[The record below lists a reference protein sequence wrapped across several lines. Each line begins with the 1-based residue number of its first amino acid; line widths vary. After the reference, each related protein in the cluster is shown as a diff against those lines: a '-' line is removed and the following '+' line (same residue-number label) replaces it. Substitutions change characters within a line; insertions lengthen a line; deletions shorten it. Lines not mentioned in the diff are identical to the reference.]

1 MTKVVIMTRKLIA
14 RGQATIQTLQ
24 ESYTI
29 TQSIVNYMFTSDS
42 NGVIPSAVSITSNII
57 VSSGNTRFT
66 NFTIGSITKPAGFSA
81 ITIDNTAKCITF
93 SVAANTA
100 NLADSGNINIPVII
114 SGMTYNLSFSW
125 SKSKKGQSGSN
136 GADNYT
142 IKSSRQGCV
151 ISTDKDGRI
160 HTVVTTSTIIS
171 ALKGKANITP
181 VIGVLPAISGCSLSK
196 SGTTITMAFQVG
208 TSLAENGIIDIPI
221 TIDSIPFMVSFTFAK
236 ARTGANGATG
246 SAGVDA
252 NMLDWVEN
260 WNNNKTTIGSNSVI
274 TPKLFAGVKNSNGT
288 LSGIAI
294 GHFSLSTSNV
304 SGDITTEII
313 NGLYGFRN
321 GYKTFS
327 IDNSGNVEIG
337 QGNQLIRYNAVTA
350 RVEFG
355 SEVTMNWV
363 SAINT
368 AKTEAINTAAST
380 AQTKADAAKKA
391 AIAAA
396 ASDATN
402 KVNNIEI
409 GGDNHLWNGDFR
421 FFSINNSIG
430 WDNALNGNY
439 YISNWGSGYNS
450 GVEAPATGYHA
461 HLNTAMFGYPVLEL
475 VNKNS
480 LVNQSRRWLG
490 IASVIYQKEKLA
502 VGSKYTFSADIMTD
516 TVGAYIHGGVFSIK
530 KGQTNSGFHS
540 GTFRLGPSETN
551 KWRRM
556 SYTFTLD
563 TQLDIE
569 KSVSF
574 YIYGYSGAEGIT
586 WVKNVSLQMG
596 TKGTWVRCAGD
607 IKKDID
613 DAKKAGTDAQAV
625 ADAITEKANTEG
637 WATKLTFIGPT
648 GIFTGTL
655 SANTVNSIR
664 INASQIT
671 AGTID
676 AARINV
682 AALKTSLI
690 TAGNIEALTLNV
702 IRGRIG
708 GWTIS
713 SDTIYHNQN
722 GKYIIIKSDE
732 GDSPVG
738 SGRGHRGLTIYNDDF
753 QVGDGQVK
761 LVQMGALAN
770 VGTANTWSTETN
782 YGFRIALKGGKDVF
796 RADNTGATIAGWKMD
811 TDALYRGTKNNTLGG
826 FTTASGA
833 ITLGLNG
840 IRGFK
845 WRLDSTGAGALA
857 GGNISWDAI
866 GRVTFSSSVTLNWT
880 NAANTAASNALN
892 SAKSYADIKKTE
904 AINTAATDATNKVNA
919 IKIGG
924 RNLYKKSSYITRLIN
939 TPTIQKEESADSSNG
954 FKLTGQQNLICGI
967 RINRLIT
974 HNGTYVISFQ
984 GKSNGTST
992 PNFNMCDIACSGNAQ
1007 FTTTWKKFELKV
1019 NVTNYSAAVFNFLD
1033 IESLSWLYY
1042 WFKDFKVE
1050 EGTKATDWSSAPE
1063 DTEAGIQEALDRTET
1078 LVGALGG
1085 TSFPKLTKIT
1095 STGIYTGTIEANQ
1108 IKANSITANQ
1118 INVGSIQSAI
1128 VTAGSVN
1135 ALTCNFIRGTIG
1147 GFSITAEKLHDTGKH
1162 IVLQAGN
1169 SRRIGICKAA
1179 NATVGGGIACV
1190 MMYYNND
1197 TDWGLYGHDGTAPIF
1212 YLGSTNQI
1220 AGWNIN
1226 ATQIYKNNVC
1236 LGANGSVY
1244 NGTKW
1249 KLNNDGSG
1257 LIAAGA
1263 IRWNATGTVTFS
1275 SAVTLNWTNAA
1286 TNALNSAKSY
1296 ADTKKAEAVNAA
1308 ASDASTKA
1316 NAAKE
1321 LASAMAFGKM
1331 LYRDPEFRNGLNNIN
1346 VYNNSSNGTVTI
1358 TRTGLSSAPN
1368 ESKTVLEIRTIGAAS
1383 PGNGGFN
1390 FGTGTSN
1397 RKVYITRIIA
1407 KIPISRNIEFATNSI
1422 GTGGSR
1428 KWLTS
1433 NAGTGDWQ
1441 EYIYKVVCGT
1451 SNFSST
1457 HYFYITGTQGTS
1469 ATPLVW
1475 HMAYATVF
1483 DTTASERYTTTID
1496 SNGIYTSTLNAN
1508 QITAGTISADR
1519 IAVGSLSGNKITAG
1533 TITAT
1538 QIASRT
1544 ITADRIKA
1552 LSITAGE
1559 IATGTITATQI
1570 AARTITADRIKTLSI
1585 TAGEIATGTITATQ
1599 IAARTITAAKIATG
1613 TITANEINT
1622 TSIRASVLTADAI
1635 AALTITTGKLH
1646 VTTGATIGG
1655 WKVDGNSLS
1664 ITSAASARILVE
1676 PSGTRFLRI
1685 NDSSNELMAVR
1696 ADGVTGIRIYTQ
1708 SSTGR
1713 CLSLSA
1719 QSGGMAVES
1728 YGSHKF
1734 VQRQGETWNTP
1745 GVLRSARINGGG
1757 GIVHV
1762 WGNGTPSFYSARQAT
1777 GYYRITHNLGHTDY
1791 TPMVSMVSDW
1801 NFIFTPEIYSNYF
1814 MVKILTASGRQ
1825 EDDSFNVM
1833 IVGRNRA

>member
-1 MTKVVIMTRKLIA
+1 MIKKLIA

-29 TQSIVNYMFTSDS
+29 TQSIVSHVFTSDN
-42 NGVIPSAVSITSNII
+42 NGMIPSAVSFTSNII
-57 VSSGNTRFT
+57 VTSGNSKITD
-66 NFTIGSITKPAGFSA
+66 FTIGSINKPTGFSA
-81 ITIDNTAKCITF
+81 ITVNNTAKSIMF
-93 SVAANTA
+93 SVVANTT
-100 NLADSGNINIPVII
+100 NLADSGNIIIPVII
-114 SGMTYNLSFSW
+114 AGVTYNLSFSW

-136 GADNYT
+136 GADSYT
-142 IKSSRQGCV
+142 IKSSRQGYV
-151 ISTDKDGRI
+151 ISTDKNGRI
-160 HTVVTTSTIIS
+160 HTGVTTSTIIS

-181 VIGVLPAISGCSLSK
+181 VIGTLPTIDGCSLSK
-196 SGTTITMAFQVG
+196 NGTTVTIAFQPG

-221 TIDSIPFMVSFTFAK
+221 TVDSIPFTVSFSFAK

-252 NMLDWVEN
+252 NMLDWVSD
-260 WNNNKTTIGSNSVI
+260 WNSNKTTIGINSVI

-288 LSGIAI
+288 LTGIAI
-294 GHFSLSTSNV
+294 GHFSLSTSNA
-304 SGDITTEII
+304 SGAIITETI

-337 QGNQLIRYNAVTA
+337 QGSQLIRYNAASA

-355 SEVTMNWV
+355 SEVTLNWV
-363 SAINT
+363 NAIST

-380 AQTKADAAKKA
+380 AQVKADTAKNA

-396 ASDATN
+396 ATDATD
-402 KVNNIEI
+402 KVNNIII
-409 GGDNHLWNGDFR
+409 GGDNHIRNGDFR

-430 WDNALNGNY
+430 WDNTLNGNY
-439 YISNWGSGYNS
+439 SISNWGSGYNA
-450 GVEAPATGYHA
+450 GVAAPTTGYHA
-461 HLNTAMFGYPVLEL
+461 HLNIATFGYPVLEL
-475 VNKNS
+475 ANKNS
-480 LVNQSRRWLG
+480 IINQPRRWLG
-490 IASVIYQKEKLA
+490 ISSVVYQKEKLVSGA
-502 VGSKYTFSADIMTD
+502 KYTFSADVMTD
-516 TVGAYIHGGVFSIK
+516 TIGAYVHGGVYSIK

-540 GTFRLGPSETN
+540 GTYRLGPSEVN
-551 KWRRM
+551 KWQRM

-563 TQLDIE
+563 AQLDIE

-574 YIYGYSGAEGIT
+574 YIYGHSGAEGIC

-596 TKGTWVRCAGD
+596 TKGTWVRCEGD
-607 IKKDID
+607 VKKDID
-613 DAKKAGTDAQAV
+613 DAKKAGTDAQTV
-625 ADAITEKANTEG
+625 ADAITNKANVEG

-655 SANTVNSIR
+655 SANTVNAVR

-682 AALKTSLI
+682 IALKASLI

-702 IRGRIG
+702 THGKIG
-708 GWTIS
+708 GWLIGT
-713 SDTIYHNQN
+713 DTIYHNQN
-722 GKYIIIKSDE
+722 GKYIIIKSGE

-738 SGRGHRGLTIYNDDF
+738 AGRGHRGLTIYNDDS
-753 QVGDGQVK
+753 QVSDGQVK
-761 LVQMGALAN
+761 LIQMGALAN
-770 VGTANTWSTETN
+770 TGTANTWSTETN

-811 TDALYRGTKNNTLGG
+811 TDALFRGTKNNTSGG
-826 FTTASGA
+826 FTAASGA
-833 ITLGLNG
+833 ITLGVNG

-845 WRLDSTGAGALA
+845 WRLESTGAGAVA
-857 GGNISWDAI
+857 GGNISWDAT
-866 GRVTFSSSVTLNWT
+866 GKVTFSSSVMLNWT
-880 NAANTAASNALN
+880 DAANTAANNALN
-892 SAKSYADIKKTE
+892 SAKSYADTKKTE
-904 AINTAATDATNKVNA
+904 AINAAATDATNKVNA
-919 IKIGG
+919 IKVGG
-924 RNLYKKSSYITRLIN
+924 RNLYKKSSSITRLVS

-954 FKLTGQQNLICGI
+954 FKLTGQQNLTCGI
-967 RINRLIT
+967 RINRLVT
-974 HNGTYVISFQ
+974 HNGTYAISFW
-984 GKSNGTST
+984 GKSNGSST

-1019 NVTNYSAAVFNFLD
+1019 NVTNYSDATFHFLD
-1033 IESLSWLYY
+1033 IENLASFYY

-1050 EGTKATDWSSAPE
+1050 EGTKATDWSPAPE
-1063 DTEAGIQEALDRTET
+1063 DTEAGIQEVLDKTEV

-1085 TSFPKLTKIT
+1085 ASFPKLTKIT

-1108 IKANSITANQ
+1108 IKANSITASQ
-1118 INVGSIQSAI
+1118 INAGSIQSAV
-1128 VTAGSVN
+1128 VTAGAVN
-1135 ALTCNFIRGTIG
+1135 ALTCNIIRGTIG

-1179 NATVGGGIACV
+1179 NATVSGGIACV
-1190 MMYYNND
+1190 MMYYNSD
-1197 TDWGLYGHDGTAPIF
+1197 ADWGLYGHDGTAPIF
-1212 YLGSTNQI
+1212 RLGSTNQI

-1226 ATQIYKNNVC
+1226 STQISKNNVY
-1236 LGANGSVY
+1236 LGADGSVY

-1263 IRWNATGTVTFS
+1263 ITWNAAGTITFS
-1275 SAVTLNWTNAA
+1275 SAVSLNWTNAA
-1286 TNALNSAKSY
+1286 TNALNSAKTY
-1296 ADTKKAEAVNAA
+1296 TDTKKAEAVNAA

-1331 LYRDPEFRNGLNNIN
+1331 LYRDPEFRNGLNNIK
-1346 VYNNSSNGTVTI
+1346 VYNNSNNGTVTV

-1368 ESKTVLEIRTIGAAS
+1368 DSKTVVEIRTSGAAS
-1383 PGNGGFN
+1383 PGNGGLN
-1390 FGTGTSN
+1390 FGTNTSN

-1407 KIPISRNIEFATNSI
+1407 KIPTGRNIEFATNNI
-1422 GTGGSR
+1422 GTGGSH
-1428 KWLTS
+1428 KWLTA
-1433 NAGTGDWQ
+1433 NIGTGDWQ

-1451 SNFSST
+1451 SDFSST
-1457 HYFYITGTQGTS
+1457 HYFYLTGSQGTT
-1469 ATPLVW
+1469 AAPLVW
-1475 HMAYATVF
+1475 HVAYATVF

-1519 IAVGSLSGNKITAG
+1519 IAVGSLNGNKITASTITASQIASRTITADKIKAASITAGEIAAG

-1552 LSITAGE
+1552 ASITAGE
-1559 IATGTITATQI
+1559 IAANTITATH
-1570 AARTITADRIKTLSI
+1570 
-1585 TAGEIATGTITATQ
+1585 
-1599 IAARTITAAKIATG
+1599 IAARTITAAKIAAG
-1613 TITANEINT
+1613 TITANEINAA
-1622 TSIRASVLTADAI
+1622 SIQTSVLTADAI

-1646 VTTGATIGG
+1646 VTSGATIGG
-1655 WKVDGNSLS
+1655 WKVNGDSLS
-1664 ITSAASARILVE
+1664 ITSAASAKILVE

-1685 NDSSNELMAVR
+1685 NDTSSELMAVR

-1708 SSTGR
+1708 STTGT
-1713 CLSLSA
+1713 CLNMVA
-1719 QSGGMAVES
+1719 QSGGMSVES

-1734 VQRQGETWNTP
+1734 VQRQGETWNAP

-1757 GIVHV
+1757 GTDQV
-1762 WGNGTPSFYSARQAT
+1762 WGNGTPTFYSSRQTT
-1777 GYYRITHNLGHTDY
+1777 GYYRITHNLGHSEY
-1791 TPMVSMVSDW
+1791 TPMVSMISDW
-1801 NFIFTPEIYSNYF
+1801 NFIFTPEIYPNYF
-1814 MVKILTASGRQ
+1814 MVKILTASGKQ
-1825 EDDSFNVM
+1825 EDDNFNVM
-1833 IVGRNRA
+1833 IIGRNKA

>member
-1 MTKVVIMTRKLIA
+1 MIRKLIA

-29 TQSIVNYMFTSDS
+29 TQTIVSYVFTSDS
-42 NGVIPSAVSITSNII
+42 NGVIPGAVSFTSNII

-66 NFTIGSITKPAGFSA
+66 DFTIGSITKPIGFSA
-81 ITIDNTAKCITF
+81 ITVNNTAKSITF
-93 SVAANTA
+93 SVAANTT
-100 NLADSGNINIPVII
+100 NLADSGNIIIPVII
-114 SGMTYNLSFSW
+114 AGVTYNLSFSW

-136 GADNYT
+136 GADSYT
-142 IKSSRQGCV
+142 IKSSRQGYIV
-151 ISTDKDGRI
+151 STDKDGRI
-160 HTVVTTSTIIS
+160 HTTVTTSTIIS

-181 VIGVLPAISGCSLSK
+181 VIGTLPTVAGCSLSK
-196 SGTTITMAFQVG
+196 NGTTVTIAFQAG
-208 TSLAENGIIDIPI
+208 TSLAENDIIDIPI
-221 TIDSIPFMVSFTFAK
+221 TVDSIPFTVSFSFAK

-252 NMLDWVEN
+252 NMLSWVRD
-260 WNNNKTTIGSNSVI
+260 WNNNKTTIGTNSVI

-288 LSGIAI
+288 LTGIAI
-294 GHFSLSTSNV
+294 GHFPLSTSNA
-304 SGDITTEII
+304 SGAIITETI

-337 QGNQLIRYNAVTA
+337 RGNQLIRYNAVTA

-355 SEVTMNWV
+355 SEVTLNWV
-363 SAINT
+363 NAINT

-380 AQTKADAAKKA
+380 AQLKADAAKNA
-391 AIAAA
+391 AITTAAT
-396 ASDATN
+396 DATN
-402 KVNNIEI
+402 KVNYIEI

-421 FFSINNSIG
+421 FFSTNNSIG
-430 WDNALNGNY
+430 WDNILNGNY
-439 YISNWGSGYNS
+439 SISHWGSGYNA
-450 GVEAPATGYHA
+450 GVAAPTTGYHA
-461 HLNTAMFGYPVLEL
+461 HLNTVMFGYPVLEL

-480 LVNQSRRWLG
+480 IINQPRRWLG
-490 IASVIYQKEKLA
+490 ISSAVYQKEKLVTGA
-502 VGSKYTFSADIMTD
+502 KYTFSADVMTD
-516 TVGAYIHGGVFSIK
+516 TTGAYIHGGVYSVK

-540 GTFRLGPSETN
+540 GSFRLEPSEAN
-551 KWRRM
+551 RWQRM

-563 TQLDIE
+563 AQLDIE
-569 KSVSF
+569 KAVSF
-574 YIYGYSGAEGIT
+574 YIYGYSGAEGIC
-586 WVKNVSLQMG
+586 WIKNVSLQMG
-596 TKGTWVRCAGD
+596 TKGTWVRCEGD
-607 IKKDID
+607 VKKDID

-637 WATKLTFIGPT
+637 WTTKLTFIGPT

-655 SANTVNSIR
+655 SANTVNTVR

-682 AALKTSLI
+682 SALKASLI

-702 IRGRIG
+702 TRGKIG
-708 GWTIS
+708 GWIIS
-713 SDTIYHNQN
+713 TDTIYHNLN
-722 GKYIIIKSDE
+722 GKYIIIKSGE

-738 SGRGHRGLTIYNDDF
+738 AGRGHRGLTIYNDDS

-770 VGTANTWSTETN
+770 AGTANTWSTETN

-811 TDALYRGTKNNTLGG
+811 TDALYRGTKNNISGR
-826 FTTASGA
+826 FTAASGA

-845 WRLDSTGAGALA
+845 WRFESTGAGAVA
-857 GGNISWDAI
+857 GGNISWDAT
-866 GRVTFSSSVTLNWT
+866 GKVTFSSSVTLNWT
-880 NAANTAASNALN
+880 DAANTAANNALN
-892 SAKSYADIKKTE
+892 SAKSYADTKKTE
-904 AINTAATDATNKVNA
+904 AINAAATDATNKVNA
-919 IKIGG
+919 IKVGG
-924 RNLYKKSSYITRLIN
+924 RNLYKKSSSITRLVN

-954 FKLTGQQNLICGI
+954 FKLTGQQNLSCGI

-974 HNGTYVISFQ
+974 HNGSYVISFF

-1019 NVTNYSAAVFNFLD
+1019 TVTNYSDATYHFLD
-1033 IESLSWLYY
+1033 IESLAWLYY

-1050 EGTKATDWSSAPE
+1050 EGTKPTDWSPAPE
-1063 DTEAGIQEALDRTET
+1063 DTEAGIQEVLDKTET

-1118 INVGSIQSAI
+1118 INAGSIQSAV
-1128 VTAGSVN
+1128 VTAGAIN
-1135 ALTCNFIRGTIG
+1135 ALTCNFVRGTIG

-1179 NATVGGGIACV
+1179 NATVAGGVACV

-1212 YLGSTNQI
+1212 KLGAVNQV

-1226 ATQIYKNNVC
+1226 ATQIHKNNVY
-1236 LGANGSVY
+1236 LGADGSVY

-1263 IRWNATGTVTFS
+1263 ITWNAAGTITFS

-1286 TNALNSAKSY
+1286 TNALNTAKSY
-1296 ADTKKAEAVNAA
+1296 ADTKKTEAVNAA

-1331 LYRDPEFRNGLNNIN
+1331 IYRDPEFRNGLNNIN
-1346 VYNNSSNGTVTI
+1346 VYNNSNNGTVTI

-1368 ESKTVLEIRTIGAAS
+1368 DSKTVLEIRTNGAAS

-1390 FGTGTSN
+1390 FGTATYN
-1397 RKVYITRIIA
+1397 RKVYTIRIIA
-1407 KIPISRNIEFATNSI
+1407 KIPTGRNIEFATNNI
-1422 GTGGSR
+1422 GTGGSH

-1457 HYFYITGTQGTS
+1457 NYFYITGTQGTS

-1475 HMAYATVF
+1475 YVAYATVF
-1483 DTTASERYTTTID
+1483 DTTASEKYTTTID

-1519 IAVGSLSGNKITAG
+1519 IAAGSINGNKITAS

-1544 ITADRIKA
+1544 ITADRIRA
-1552 LSITAGE
+1552 SSITAGE
-1559 IATGTITATQI
+1559 IAAGTITTTQIASRTITADKIKASSITAGEIAAGTITATQI
-1570 AARTITADRIKTLSI
+1570 AARTITAT
-1585 TAGEIATGTITATQ
+1585 
-1599 IAARTITAAKIATG
+1599 KIATG
-1613 TITANEINT
+1613 TITANEINA

-1646 VTTGATIGG
+1646 VTSGATIGG
-1655 WKVDGNSLS
+1655 WNVDGNSLS
-1664 ITSAASARILVE
+1664 ITSAASAKILVE

-1685 NDSSNELMAVR
+1685 NDTTNELMAVR

-1708 SSTGR
+1708 STTGT
-1713 CLSLSA
+1713 CLNMIA
-1719 QSGGMAVES
+1719 QSGGMSVES

-1734 VQRQGETWNTP
+1734 VQRQGETWNAP

-1757 GIVHV
+1757 GTDQV
-1762 WGNGTPSFYSARQAT
+1762 WGNGTPSFYSSRQTT
-1777 GYYRITHNLGHTDY
+1777 GFYRITHNLGHTEY
-1791 TPMVSMVSDW
+1791 TPMVSMISDW
-1801 NFIFTPEIYSNYF
+1801 NFIFTPEIYPNYF
-1814 MVKILTASGRQ
+1814 MVKILTASGKQ
-1825 EDDSFNVM
+1825 EDDNFNVM
-1833 IVGRNRA
+1833 IIGRNRA

>member
-1 MTKVVIMTRKLIA
+1 MIKKLIA
-14 RGQATIQTLQ
+14 RGQATLQTLQ

-29 TQSIVNYMFTSDS
+29 TQSIISYVFASDNNGMIPDAVSFTSDIM
-42 NGVIPSAVSITSNII
+42 VT
-57 VSSGNTRFT
+57 SGNSRFT
-66 NFTIGSITKPAGFSA
+66 DFTIGSITKPAGFSA
-81 ITIDNTAKCITF
+81 IAVNNTTKSIMF
-93 SVAANTA
+93 SVAANTT
-100 NLADSGNINIPVII
+100 NLTDSGNIIIPVII
-114 SGMTYNLSFSW
+114 AGVTYNLSFSW
-125 SKSKKGQSGSN
+125 SKSRKGQSGSN
-136 GADNYT
+136 GADSYT
-142 IKSSRQGCV
+142 IKSSRQGYV
-151 ISTDKDGRI
+151 VSTDKDGRI
-160 HTVVTTSTIIS
+160 HTAVTTSTIIS
-171 ALKGKANITP
+171 ALKGKANMTP
-181 VIGVLPAISGCSLSK
+181 VIGTLPTVAGCSLSK
-196 SGTTITMAFQVG
+196 SGTTVTIAFTTG
-208 TSLAENGIIDIPI
+208 TALAENGIIDIPI
-221 TIDSIPFMVSFTFAK
+221 TVDSIPFTVSFSFAK

-252 NMLDWVEN
+252 NMLNWVRDWDS
-260 WNNNKTTIGSNSVI
+260 NKTTIGTNSVI

-288 LSGIAI
+288 LTGIAI
-294 GHFSLSTSNV
+294 GHFSLSTSNA
-304 SGDITTEII
+304 SGAIITETI

-327 IDNSGNVEIG
+327 IDNSGNIEIG
-337 QGNQLIRYNAVTA
+337 RGNQLIRYNATSA

-355 SEVTMNWV
+355 SEVTLNWV
-363 SAINT
+363 NAINT
-368 AKTEAINTAAST
+368 AKTETLNTAAST
-380 AQTKADAAKKA
+380 AQVKADAAKDA

-396 ASDATN
+396 ATDATD
-402 KVNNIEI
+402 KVNNIKI
-409 GGDNHLWNGDFR
+409 GGDNHLQNGDFR

-430 WDNALNGNY
+430 WDNTLNGNY
-439 YISNWGSGYNS
+439 SILYWGSGYNA
-450 GVEAPATGYHA
+450 GVAVPTTGYHA
-461 HLNTAMFGYPVLEL
+461 HLNTEMFGYPVLEL

-480 LVNQSRRWLG
+480 IVNQTRRWLG
-490 IASVIYQKEKLA
+490 ISSVVYQKEKLVA
-502 VGSKYTFSADIMTD
+502 GAKYTFSADVITD
-516 TVGAYIHGGVFSIK
+516 TLGAYIHGGVFSVK

-540 GTFRLGPSETN
+540 GTYRLGPSETN
-551 KWRRM
+551 KWQRM

-563 TQLDIE
+563 AQLDIE

-574 YIYGYSGAEGIT
+574 HIYGYSGAEGICR
-586 WVKNVSLQMG
+586 VKNVSLQMG
-596 TKGTWVRCAGD
+596 TKGTWVRCEGD
-607 IKKDID
+607 VKKDID

-625 ADAITEKANTEG
+625 ADAITEKASAEG
-637 WATKLTFIGPT
+637 WATKLTFVGPT

-655 SANTVNSIR
+655 SANTVNAVR

-682 AALKTSLI
+682 TALKASLI

-702 IRGRIG
+702 TRGKIG
-708 GWTIS
+708 GWVIS
-713 SDTIYHNQN
+713 ANTIYHSLN

-738 SGRGHRGLTIYNDDF
+738 AGRGHRGLTIYNDDS
-753 QVGDGQVK
+753 QIGDGQVK

-770 VGTANTWSTETN
+770 AGTANTWSTETN

-811 TDALYRGTKNNTLGG
+811 TDALYRGIKNNTSGG

-845 WRLDSTGAGALA
+845 WRFESTGAGAVA
-857 GGNISWDAI
+857 GGNISWDAT
-866 GRVTFSSSVTLNWT
+866 GKVTFSSSVTLNWT
-880 NAANTAASNALN
+880 DAASTAANNALN

-904 AINTAATDATNKVNA
+904 AINAAATDATNKVNA
-919 IKIGG
+919 IKVGG
-924 RNLYKKSSYITRLIN
+924 RNLYKKNSSIIKQIN
-939 TPTIQKEESADSSNG
+939 TPTIQKEESADSYNG
-954 FKLTGQQNLICGI
+954 FKLTGQQNLSCGI

-974 HNGTYVISFQ
+974 HNGTYVISFW

-1007 FTTTWKKFELKV
+1007 FTTIWKKFEMKV
-1019 NVTNYSAAVFNFLD
+1019 NVTNYSDATYHFLD
-1033 IESLSWLYY
+1033 IESLTWLYY

-1050 EGTKATDWSSAPE
+1050 EGTKATDWSPAPE
-1063 DTEAGIQEALDRTET
+1063 DTEAGIQEVLDKTGT

-1118 INVGSIQSAI
+1118 INAGSIQSAV
-1128 VTAGSVN
+1128 VTAGAVN
-1135 ALTCNFIRGTIG
+1135 ALTCNFIKGTIG
-1147 GFSITAEKLHDTGKH
+1147 SFQITAEKLHDTGKH

-1169 SRRIGICKAA
+1169 SRRIGVCKAA
-1179 NATVGGGIACV
+1179 NATVAGGVACV

-1197 TDWGLYGHDGTAPIF
+1197 TDWGLYGHDGTAVIF
-1212 YLGSTNQI
+1212 KLGSANQI

-1226 ATQIYKNNVC
+1226 ATQIYKNNVYM
-1236 LGANGSVY
+1236 GTDGSVY

-1257 LIAAGA
+1257 LLAAGA
-1263 IRWNATGTVTFS
+1263 ITWNAAGTITFS

-1296 ADTKKAEAVNAA
+1296 ADTKKTEAVNTA
-1308 ASDASTKA
+1308 ASDATAKT

-1331 LYRDPEFRNGLNNIN
+1331 LYRDPDFRSGLNSVK
-1346 VYNNSSNGTVTI
+1346 VYNNSDNGTVTI

-1368 ESKTVLEIRTIGAAS
+1368 DSKTVLEIRSNGAAS

-1397 RKVYITRIIA
+1397 RKVYIARIIA
-1407 KIPISRNIEFATNSI
+1407 KIPAGRNIEFATNSI
-1422 GTGGSR
+1422 GTGGSH

-1433 NAGTGDWQ
+1433 NTSTGDWQ

-1457 HYFYITGTQGTS
+1457 HFFYLTGTQGTS
-1469 ATPLVW
+1469 AAPVVW
-1475 HMAYATVF
+1475 HVAYATVF

-1508 QITAGTISADR
+1508 QITAGTINADR
-1519 IAVGSLSGNKITAG
+1519 IAAGSLNGNKITASTITASQIASRTITADKIKASSITAGEITAG

-1552 LSITAGE
+1552 SSITAGE
-1559 IATGTITATQI
+1559 IAAGTITATQI
-1570 AARTITADRIKTLSI
+1570 AARTITAT
-1585 TAGEIATGTITATQ
+1585 
-1599 IAARTITAAKIATG
+1599 KIATG
-1613 TITANEINT
+1613 TITANEINA
-1622 TSIRASVLTADAI
+1622 TSIQASVLTADAI

-1646 VTTGATIGG
+1646 VTSGATIGG
-1655 WKVDGNSLS
+1655 WNVNGNSLS
-1664 ITSAASARILVE
+1664 ITSAATAKILVE

-1685 NDSSNELMAVR
+1685 NDTANELMAVR

-1708 SSTGR
+1708 NTTGT
-1713 CLSLSA
+1713 CLNMVA
-1719 QSGGMAVES
+1719 QSGGMSVES

-1734 VQRQGETWNTP
+1734 VQRQGETWNAP
-1745 GVLRSARINGGG
+1745 GVLRSARINAGGG
-1757 GIVHV
+1757 TDQV
-1762 WGNGTPSFYSARQAT
+1762 WGNGTPTFYSSRQTT
-1777 GYYRITHNLGHTDY
+1777 GFYRITHNLGHTEY
-1791 TPMVSMVSDW
+1791 TPMVSMISDW
-1801 NFIFTPEIYSNYF
+1801 NFIFTPEIYPNYF
-1814 MVKILTASGRQ
+1814 MVKILTASGKQ
-1825 EDDSFNVM
+1825 EDDNFNVM
-1833 IVGRNRA
+1833 IIGRNRA